1 MRMFTAGSDPKSC
14 WWADPPKPFPV
25 LEGDMDADVLVVGGG
40 VTGVTLG
47 YTLAEQGSVVA
58 LLESGPIAGSAS
70 GRNAGFLM
78 VASAD
83 SYKDEIEFWGRPTAR
98 AVMEMARKSHQRIQ
112 GLVATLEIECDYARR
127 GSLRLAATEE
137 EAEEQRVSIPLLK
150 HDGFEVR
157 EVTLA
162 DALPAGAQPSAAAA
176 FLTPEDGEL
185 HPVKFL
191 HAVSRAAERRGARY
205 YAHSPVRMARWEG
218 GLWAAH
224 TERGVARARTMVLCT
239 NAFTAELCP
248 ALKPLIAPRR
258 GQMLSTA
265 PLGRTV
271 ANHPTYAQ
279 RGYQY
284 WRQLPDTRLV
294 IGGWRDLDFDGEV
307 GYGDEPTTKIQAG
320 IEAGLQAL
328 VPEGVAIEHRW
339 AGTMG
344 FARDGRPM
352 VGWLDAAHHLAICAG
367 YTGHGMG
374 LAAGCT
380 QELADLLSWRRA
392 PGIACFDPLRFAEL
406 RQGRD
411 GFVKLGMVDSR

>member
-1 MRMFTAGSDPKSC
+1 MSHPGTDPASF
-14 WWADPPKPFPV
+14 WWAEPPTPFPS
-25 LEGDMDADVLVVGGG
+25 LQSEIDSDVLIIGGG
-40 VTGVTLG
+40 ISGITLA
-47 YTLAEQGSVVA
+47 YTLAEQGATVS
-58 LLESGPIAGSAS
+58 LLEAGPLAGSAS

-78 VASAD
+78 VGSAD
-83 SYKDEIEFWGRPTAR
+83 PYKDEIEFWGRATAR
-98 AVMEMARKSHQRIQ
+98 AVRETARRSHQRIRT
-112 GLVATLEIECDYARR
+112 LVEALSLDCGYQRR
-127 GSLRLAATEE
+127 GSLRLARTED
-137 EAEEQRVSIPLLK
+137 EADDQRASLPLLK
-150 HDGFEVR
+150 TDGFDVLEIAV
-157 EVTLA
+157 A
-162 DALPAGAQPSAAAA
+162 DAVDASIGERFVAA
-176 FLTPEDGEL
+176 FITLEDGEL
-185 HPVKFL
+185 NPVRFL
-191 HAVSRAAERRGARY
+191 H
-205 YAHSPVRMARWEG
+205 
-218 GLWAAH
+218 
-224 TERGVARARTMVLCT
+224 GVARAAEHKGARLFAHSVLRSSSWNAGLWTARTDGGTARARTLVLCT
-239 NAFTAELCP
+239 NAFTPQLCP
-248 ALKPLIAPRR
+248 AIGDLIAPRR

-271 ANHPTYAQ
+271 AHYPTYAQ

-294 IGGWRDLDFDGEV
+294 IGGWRDTDFDGEA
-307 GYGDEPTTKIQAG
+307 GYGDEPTEKIQSG
-320 IEAGLQAL
+320 IEAGLATL
-328 VPEGVAIEHRW
+328 VPGGVAIEHRW

-411 GFVKLGMVDSR
+411 GFVKLGMVEK